1 MVALQI
7 LALAFAAV
15 LPSVRAGLNGHVVT
29 AAWHAASTPYKNY
42 FDPHLKMA
50 PFYDP
55 TWISSTKDTAENLI
69 VGSAVEF
76 GWGNNAGQTVTL
88 DMHDDGRIV
97 LSLQCDSSNTECVFE
112 NAHLTVTSSAFRGAS
127 LSMTGSTL
135 TGRIG
140 MASLHTQDGV
150 LEIKLEDLTITTNGQ
165 SKTET
170 CNFEVSQVSSAAGVS
185 Q

>member
-1 MVALQI
+1 MVVLQI
-7 LALAFAAV
+7 LALVFAAV
-15 LPSVRAGLNGHVVT
+15 LPHAQAGLNGHFAT

-50 PFYDP
+50 PYYDP
-55 TWISSTKDTAENLI
+55 SWISSTKGSADNII

-97 LSLQCDSSNTECVFE
+97 LALRCDGSNTECVFE

-127 LSMTGSTL
+127 LSMTGSSL

-150 LEIKLEDLTITTNGQ
+150 LEIKLQGLKITTNGQ
-165 SKTET
+165 SKIEA
-170 CNFEVSQVSSAAGVS
+170 CNFEVSQVS
-185 Q
+185 

>member
-15 LPSVRAGLNGHVVT
+15 LPSVQAGLNGHVVT

-42 FDPHLKMA
+42 FNPHLKMA
-50 PFYDP
+50 PYYDP
-55 TWISSTKDTAENLI
+55 TWISSTKDSADNII

-76 GWGNNAGQTVTL
+76 GWGNNAGQAVTL

-97 LSLQCDSSNTECVFE
+97 LSLHCDGSNTECVFE
-112 NAHLTVTSSAFRGAS
+112 DAHLTVTSSAFRGAS
-127 LSMTGSTL
+127 LAMTGSTL

-150 LEIKLEDLTITTNGQ
+150 LEIKLQDLKMTTNGQ
-165 SKTET
+165 SKTEA
-170 CNFEVSQVSSAAGVS
+170 CNFEVSQVS
-185 Q
+185 